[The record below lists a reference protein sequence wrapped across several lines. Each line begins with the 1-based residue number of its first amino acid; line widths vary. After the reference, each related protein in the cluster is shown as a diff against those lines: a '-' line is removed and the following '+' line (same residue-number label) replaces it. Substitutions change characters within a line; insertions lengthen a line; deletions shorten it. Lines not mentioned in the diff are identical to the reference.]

1 MSWSTTAQIW
11 VGLMATP
18 PLFFSSWASTAR
30 DLAPSKVKL
39 SCKWKVQRTR
49 AACCIPACTRLCP
62 HPTPLRPFAYHIE
75 CILCKTSLGME
86 SNSME
91 SHVKLLLRD
100 LILSDFFCGRT
111 DTSTPEEIK
120 EQLHS
125 LTWESASG
133 GRRARGS
140 SSRNWH
146 RQRNQLGSWNWM
158 RLARI

>member
-1 MSWSTTAQIW
+1 
-11 VGLMATP
+11 
-18 PLFFSSWASTAR
+18 
-30 DLAPSKVKL
+30 
-39 SCKWKVQRTR
+39 
-49 AACCIPACTRLCP
+49 
-62 HPTPLRPFAYHIE
+62 
-75 CILCKTSLGME
+75 ME

-133 GRRARGS
+133 GRRACGS

-158 RLARI
+158 GSQGFSGPAGRTEPGWVISESDCAPNPGLRDPNSGRENRCSDLLFFSASQPRIRRRRLPEILSRKTSENHRQFIETPICIS